1 MRRPIAKVTERRG
14 GGDTIEL
21 SHLRPS
27 IGTGCDRQYDWW
39 SRSTKPT
46 GETYPACY
54 CRRVTAR
61 QLADTAIA
69 HNRSG
74 PSSPSRSRQ
83 TPERSLQHPSISTV
97 SSATA
102 RPAHGPPE
110 QPFETHLPYPLQ
122 HLHPDPPPPPF
133 SDAFKTGSRATEP
146 NSSGVAALSA
156 SRTCRSNRRPIVA
169 ELPPAYWPQLMV

>member
-1 MRRPIAKVTERRG
+1 MSFGPIKERMRRPIAKVTERRG
-14 GGDTIEL
+14 GGDAIEL

-69 HNRSG
+69 HNRSA

-83 TPERSLQHPSISTV
+83 RLNRRSNTPTS
-97 SSATA
+97 
-102 RPAHGPPE
+102 
-110 QPFETHLPYPLQ
+110 
-122 HLHPDPPPPPF
+122 PPF
-133 SDAFKTGSRATEP
+133 PPRQLDPLMGRP
-146 NSSGVAALSA
+146 SSPSKRICRIPCSTSTRTLPRPPFRTLLKPDHALQNQTVQESLH
-156 SRTCRSNRRPIVA
+156 SRRP
-169 ELPPAYWPQLMV
+169 ELVDRIDDLL